1 MDNLGSVIGR
11 QASLPQDEDRGA
23 YNFKDC
29 EANERDRRWSSKMH
43 GNAPADATE
52 KNHAPDNPEQDG
64 LSLDSGNEP
73 IQSEAQS
80 QPHST
85 KKPQIAVEQ
94 RVCCQACRRIDWIV
108 QPPHSDD
115 ACHDGDDSKN
125 AGYNLKD
132 AFIHRVPMLLYAKLS
147 EERKEEQS
155 RTKP

>member
-29 EANERDRRWSSKMH
+29 EANERDRRWSHNKH

-52 KNHAPDNPEQDG
+52 KNHAPDNSEQDG

-80 QPHST
+80 EPHSV

-94 RVCCQACRRIDWIV
+94 RVCR
-108 QPPHSDD
+108 
-115 ACHDGDDSKN
+115 
-125 AGYNLKD
+125 
-132 AFIHRVPMLLYAKLS
+132 
-147 EERKEEQS
+147 
-155 RTKP
+155 